1 MAHGTRYCRVVLTA
15 NGNVK
20 PDVAV
25 VNGKEERHP
34 AGAYHLE
41 CREGPRRV
49 RLSVG
54 KNAVPTPV
62 RGGYE
67 EKPSRLAR
75 GKDRRISRSFR
86 RSPGCGRCGS
96 GGVHGTLRTNSI
108 LPLTSH
114 YGTLRTEFVR
124 GRSLITFRPLISK
137 ITVFRRQ
144 GLQPFG
150 ICCLRSGVFSSF
162 LTEFGSGNG
171 SRRTQAARAMNE
183 HAAAEHYR
191 PVPASPLHTPV
202 WHDR

>member
-1 MAHGTRYCRVVLTA
+1 L
-15 NGNVK
+15 
-20 PDVAV
+20 
-25 VNGKEERHP
+25 
-34 AGAYHLE
+34 
-41 CREGPRRV
+41 PRCA
-49 RLSVG
+49 LCQWTCE
-54 KNAVPTPV
+54 A
-62 RGGYE
+62 
-67 EKPSRLAR
+67 
-75 GKDRRISRSFR
+75 
-86 RSPGCGRCGS
+86 GRCGREWQGRTAPRGRVS
-96 GGVHGTLRTNSI
+96 PGMPRRSETSAPVGREERGADARARRLRRETEPPRARERSSHFSLFSSFPWLRQVWERRSTWNAPNKLNSASHVTLWN
-108 LPLTSH
+108 
-114 YGTLRTEFVR
+114 LRTEFLR
-124 GRSLITFRPLISK
+124 GRSLRTFRPLISK